1 MPQISQIAREAKI
14 PVYGSSAVM
23 VASGAFATISI
34 SDTEIGAISAD
45 MADKI
50 LKGTA
55 VSEVPAK
62 VVDVFTTVINQ
73 NTADAIGVTLADDVK
88 TNAVLVTDS
97 AQ

>member
-1 MPQISQIAREAKI
+1 
-14 PVYGSSAVM
+14 
-23 VASGAFATISI
+23 
-34 SDTEIGAISAD
+34 